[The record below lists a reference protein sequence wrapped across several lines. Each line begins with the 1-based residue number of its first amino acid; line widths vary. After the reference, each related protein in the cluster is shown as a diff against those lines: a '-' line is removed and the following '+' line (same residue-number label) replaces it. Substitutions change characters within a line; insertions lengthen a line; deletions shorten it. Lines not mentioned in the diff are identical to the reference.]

1 MIKETFKQAIQNVWS
16 NKVRTFLTMLGII
29 IGVMAVIVIVG
40 LGNGMTHMMQDFYSD
55 MGSDILSVNVMTAST
70 RTVEVSDVYNIIN
83 QKPEYYRGL
92 SPIASAGTDPLRV
105 AGEKYRR
112 TYISGVNEDYLTIN
126 NYKVAKGRGIQYADL
141 MDNKNIC
148 VIGDYVDRKIFGGN
162 GLGSTLIVGVLEGR
176 SKPAAQYEGGND
188 DVVLVP
194 YTTLLSLSSGS
205 SVSQYYV
212 VLQDAD
218 HSDAAQEYLQKGIKK
233 LVSKDDYVYVM
244 SLSAAMSQMSSMINI
259 MVGVLTAIAGISLL
273 VGGIGIMNIM
283 LVSVTERTR
292 EIGIRKALGA
302 QESTILTQFV
312 VEAGVTSALG
322 GCFGIV
328 LGYIVSAIINQ
339 ILPFVLTDITLNVT
353 PSADAA
359 AIAVGISCGI
369 GVLFGF
375 LPARRAARL
384 NPIEALRYD

>member
-112 TYISGVNEDYLTIN
+112 TNISGVNEDYLTIN

-162 GLGSTLIVGVLEGR
+162 GLGSTLKVGANEFRIVGVLEGR

-205 SVSQYYV
+205 S
-212 VLQDAD
+212 
-218 HSDAAQEYLQKGIKK
+218 
-233 LVSKDDYVYVM
+233 
-244 SLSAAMSQMSSMINI
+244 
-259 MVGVLTAIAGISLL
+259 T
-273 VGGIGIMNIM
+273 
-283 LVSVTERTR
+283 T
-292 EIGIRKALGA
+292 
-302 QESTILTQFV
+302 
-312 VEAGVTSALG
+312 
-322 GCFGIV
+322 
-328 LGYIVSAIINQ
+328 
-339 ILPFVLTDITLNVT
+339 
-353 PSADAA
+353 
-359 AIAVGISCGI
+359 
-369 GVLFGF
+369 
-375 LPARRAARL
+375 
-384 NPIEALRYD
+384 